1 MSKPKKLSILG
12 TYVPSM
18 EVRKDDEEL
27 LFFSINS
34 FSEISYNSLDIEDF
48 FSRGDFEDSI
58 DFI

>member
-1 MSKPKKLSILG
+1 
-12 TYVPSM
+12 M

-58 DFI
+58 DLFNESLIKLLKK